1 MAEVLFG
8 IDFGACNLKCVKLG
22 EKKISG
28 VRLTANENVSY
39 HMPNAIFYNK
49 NKDGEIQKVIG
60 QAALNL
66 ADVEPE
72 NLIVDLK
79 RKLEQKN
86 WRQFIPALNRE
97 ITAPEVL
104 EDIFKKIYD
113 MATRNLSKED
123 VARAAVT
130 VPVIFTKNQRQIII
144 DAATKVG
151 FKVDGVINE
160 AFATI
165 FALKSQEDSFN
176 LVFDLGGSTLD
187 VSAIKI
193 EGDEIHELAAT
204 GIKLGGLDI
213 DRDILEKILKPKYES
228 ILNAAWDFDNK
239 DAQQMNFV
247 RQLKEAIY
255 LDEFSEEICGEEIR
269 VEEIRG
275 NKISNRKDFGKIVLS
290 RAEVDDLLER
300 EGYREKIIELLDELF
315 DALSEHDECFDKSD
329 VTQIWAL
336 GGSLQIPYFRTILK
350 DYFGAELFD
359 AQDYDFE
366 DADDFLNGLENKYL
380 VVAGGAANFLKK
392 RETVTTINAI
402 PYRVCF
408 KVGKNLRQG
417 LAKNLPAGFETLYLP
432 LKLSDLEAAGWKI
445 ELYQTFGDEANFDDA
460 AYLDSVQLNSTLYE
474 KKESPLLRLKMM
486 RDGRLRL
493 RIGER
498 RTFEEESEF
507 VLLEQHFLELEG

>member
-8 IDFGACNLKCVKLG
+8 IDFGACNLKCVKLQ

-28 VRLTANENVSY
+28 VRLNVKDDGSY
-39 HMPNAIFYNK
+39 HMPNAIYYSK

-60 QAALNL
+60 QAALNMG
-66 ADVEPE
+66 DVEQPE
-72 NLIVDLK
+72 NLVVDLK

-97 ITAPEVL
+97 VTAPEVV

-113 MATRNLSKED
+113 MATRNISKDD
-123 VARAAVT
+123 VARAAIT

-151 FKVDGVINE
+151 FKVDGTINE

-165 FALKSQEDSFN
+165 FAVKNQKDSFN

-187 VSAIKI
+187 VSVIKI
-193 EGDEIHELAAT
+193 DGNEIHELAAA

-228 ILNAAWDFDNK
+228 ILNAAWDFENNDSPK
-239 DAQQMNFV
+239 MNFV
-247 RQLKEAIY
+247 RELKESIY
-255 LDEFSEEICGEEIR
+255 LDEFSEEICGED
-269 VEEIRG
+269 
-275 NKISNRKDFGKIVLS
+275 ISCKKDFDKIILS
-290 RAEVDDLLER
+290 RAEVDELLER
-300 EGYREKIIELLDELF
+300 EGYREKIIDLLDELF
-315 DALSEHDECFDKSD
+315 DTLGEHDDCFDKSD
-329 VTQIWAL
+329 VTQIWAV
-336 GGSLQIPYFRTILK
+336 GGSLQIPYFRTLLE
-350 DYFGAELFD
+350 DYFGTELFD

-366 DADDFLNGLENKYL
+366 DVGDFLNGLDNKYL
-380 VVAGGAANFLKK
+380 AVACGAANFLKK

-402 PYRVCF
+402 PYRICF

-432 LKLSDLEAAGWKI
+432 LKLSELDAAGWKI

-460 AYLDSVQLNSTLYE
+460 AYLDSVQLDSALYD
-474 KKESPLLRLKMM
+474 KKDSPLLKLKMM

-493 RIGER
+493 RIGEQ
-498 RTFEEESEF
+498 RTFDDESEF

>member
-8 IDFGACNLKCVKLG
+8 IDFGACNLKCVKHR

-28 VRLTANENVSY
+28 VRLNTNDDGSY

-49 NKDGEIQKVIG
+49 NKDGELQKVIG
-60 QAALNL
+60 QAALNMG
-66 ADVEPE
+66 DVEPK

-97 ITAPEVL
+97 ITAPEVV

-176 LVFDLGGSTLD
+176 LVFDFGGSTLD

-228 ILNAAWDFDNK
+228 ILDAAWDYENK
-239 DAQQMNFV
+239 DAPQMNFV
-247 RQLKEAIY
+247 RRLKEAIY
-255 LDEFSEEICGEEIR
+255 LDEFSEEIYGDEI
-269 VEEIRG
+269 
-275 NKISNRKDFGKIVLS
+275 SARKDLGKIVLS

-445 ELYQTFGDEANFDDA
+445 ELYQTFGDEINFDDA
-460 AYLDSVQLNSTLYE
+460 AYLDNVQLNSTLYE